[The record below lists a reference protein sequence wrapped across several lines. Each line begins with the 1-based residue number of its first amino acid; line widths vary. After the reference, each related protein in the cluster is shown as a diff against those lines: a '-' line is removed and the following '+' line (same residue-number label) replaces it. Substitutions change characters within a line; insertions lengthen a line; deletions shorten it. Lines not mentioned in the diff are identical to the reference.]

1 MKIKKIFY
9 LTLTIILTLL
19 WGCEKQFDNVIEN
32 QFTSYQVVSVIVKDS
47 LQYPIDSTAIF
58 KIEFNTSNGIKNV
71 GFDIYSPENEKIN
84 PSILYLLDNGNPAN
98 GDADAND
105 DIYTAKINLDSNSI
119 NGNYELKYYVTDDL
133 NIIKQVATS
142 KYYFNNGK
150 SNVAPVI
157 SDDVINPDTL
167 VVTDTVVIY
176 TGIKATDENG
186 SNDIQKV
193 YFTVYKPDGS
203 TNNSQLELFDD
214 GDFLNHGDLVAGDGI
229 YSKLISVNQN
239 NDKGSY
245 RFEFRAKDRS
255 NKLSNIINHIV
266 VIQ

>member
-84 PSILYLLDNGNPAN
+84 PSILYLLDNGNSAN

-133 NIIKQVATS
+133 NIINQVATS

>member
-9 LTLTIILTLL
+9 LTLTSILTLL
-19 WGCEKQFDNVIEN
+19 WGCEKEFENVIEY
-32 QFTSYQVVSVIVKDS
+32 QYTSYQVVSVIVKDS
-47 LQYPIDSTAIF
+47 LQYPIDSTATF
-58 KIEFNTSNGIKNV
+58 LIEFSGSGGIKNV

-84 PSILYLLDNGNPAN
+84 SSTRYLLDNGNLAN
-98 GDADAND
+98 GDVTAND
-105 DIYTAKINLDSNSI
+105 DIYSAKINLDSNSL
-119 NGNYELKYYVTDDL
+119 NGNYELKYYVTDDFD
-133 NIIKQVATS
+133 IIKQVATS
-142 KYYFNNGK
+142 KYYYNNGK

-157 SDDVINPDTL
+157 SNDVINPDTL

-176 TGIKATDENG
+176 TGVRAIDDNG

-214 GDFLNHGDLVAGDGI
+214 GDFLNHGDLIAGDGI
-229 YSKLISVNQN
+229 YSKLIIVNQN

-255 NKLSNIINHIV
+255 NKLSNIINHTV

>member
-1 MKIKKIFY
+1 MKIKI
-9 LTLTIILTLL
+9 LTILSFNLIITLF
-19 WGCEKQFDNVIEN
+19 WGCEKEFDNVIEN
-32 QFTSYQVVSVIVKDS
+32 QNASYQVISVVVKDS
-47 LQYPIDSTAIF
+47 LQYPIDSTATF
-58 KIEFNTSNGIKNV
+58 KIEFNASDGIKNV

-84 PSILYLLDNGNPAN
+84 SPTLYLLDNGNPAN

-105 DIYTAKINLDSNSI
+105 DIYSAKISLDSNSL
-119 NGNYELKYYVTDDL
+119 NGNYELKYFVTDDF

-167 VVTDTVVIY
+167 AVTDTVVIY
-176 TGIKATDENG
+176 TGIRATDENG

-193 YFTVYKPDGS
+193 YFVVYKPDGT
-203 TNNSQLELFDD
+203 TNNSQLELYDD
-214 GDFLNHGDLVAGDGI
+214 GDFLNHGDLIAGDGI
-229 YSKLISVNQN
+229 YSKIISVNQN

-245 RFEFRAKDRS
+245 RFEFQAKDRS
-255 NKLSNIINHIV
+255 NKLSNTINHTV
-266 VIQ
+266 LIQ